1 MHCRTSSGARN
12 FSAGRASAVLML
24 SLALTAL
31 AAPRTRAQSPG
42 GITNGQLPG
51 ESARHPSRVTIN
63 GNTMAAKVVAI
74 VMPAY
79 PKSLQDAHVSGSVI
93 LSAVIAKDGSVK
105 DLQPLSGPAQLRQIA
120 IQAVKQWRFQP
131 TTIEGA
137 PVEVST
143 TISINFTPGKTP
155 RYEQQG
161 AAMPLTAEAIDPQLR
176 ADILRLIAAT
186 HLKKIMR
193 DYGVQ
198 VMETMRPSIE
208 DSLPQNANRKQ
219 ILNEIQTKM
228 LAALQSDA
236 ATDNIVMVYARY
248 LSDDDVKGATA
259 FYESPAGQRFNS
271 VSTQMEDDMSQS
283 GEKFAFDN
291 LNTILKGECASHPE
305 IQGKTEF
312 CQKDSHEHS
321 ASLRRQLP
329 SGPLAAQTASGN

>member
-1 MHCRTSSGARN
+1 MHCRMPSRTRNFPTGRAGVVLILSMALATFAAPGAR
-12 FSAGRASAVLML
+12 G
-24 SLALTAL
+24 
-31 AAPRTRAQSPG
+31 QSPA
-42 GITNGQLPG
+42 GITNGELPG
-51 ESARHPSRVTIN
+51 EAATHPSRVTIN

-74 VMPAY
+74 TMPAY
-79 PKSLQDAHVSGSVI
+79 PKSLQNANVSGSVI
-93 LSAVIAKDGSVK
+93 LSAVIGKDGGVK
-105 DLQPLSGPAQLRQIA
+105 DLKPLSGPAQLQQIA
-120 IQAVKQWRFQP
+120 VQAVKHWRYQP
-131 TTIEGA
+131 TVMEGA

-186 HLKKIMR
+186 HLEKIMH

-219 ILNEIQTKM
+219 ILDEIQNKM
-228 LAALQSDA
+228 LAALKSSA
-236 ATDNIVMVYARY
+236 ATDNIVMVYAKY

-271 VSTQMEDDMSQS
+271 VSTQMEDDLSQS
-283 GEKFAFDN
+283 GEQFALDN
-291 LNTILKGECASHPE
+291 LNIILKGECASHPE
-305 IQGKTEF
+305 IRGKADF
-312 CQKDSHEHS
+312 CQKDSQQHS
-321 ASLRRQLP
+321 ASQPRQVP
-329 SGPLAAQTASGN
+329 GGSSTASIASGN

>member
-1 MHCRTSSGARN
+1 MRSRMPAGASK
-12 FSAGRASAVLML
+12 FSAGTAAATLIV
-24 SLALTAL
+24 ATAL
-31 AAPRTRAQSPG
+31 ATFAATGVHAQSPS
-42 GITNGQLPG
+42 GITNGELPG
-51 ESARHPSRVTIN
+51 ESTAHPSRVTIN
-63 GNTMAAKVVAI
+63 GNTMAVKVVAI

-79 PKSLQDAHVSGSVI
+79 SKSLQHAHVSGSVI

-105 DLQPLSGPAQLRQIA
+105 DLKPLSGPAQLQPIVV
-120 IQAVKQWRFQP
+120 QAVKQWRFQP
-131 TTIEGA
+131 TSVEGS

-143 TISINFTPGKTP
+143 TISINFTPGKAP

-186 HLKKIMR
+186 HLKKIMH

-208 DSLPQNANRKQ
+208 DSLPEKANRKQ
-219 ILNEIQTKM
+219 ILDEIQSKM

-236 ATDNIVMVYARY
+236 ATDNIVMVYAKY

-271 VSTQMEDDMSQS
+271 VSTQMEDDLSQS
-283 GEKFAFDN
+283 GEQFALDN
-291 LNTILKGECASHPE
+291 LNLILKGVCASHPE
-305 IQGKTEF
+305 IQGKADF
-312 CQKDSHEHS
+312 CQKNSHEHS
-321 ASLRRQLP
+321 ASLPRQVPGGP
-329 SGPLAAQTASGN
+329 SNAQNL